1 MNFKF
6 NLNESGSIQLVEK
19 PMSTELAGIESE
31 IETISFSLD
40 MLENDSE
47 FGKAVTEFG
56 IESTIYLYSMEAKDD
71 KSSTDKKQNI
81 FKRTWEYIKKMFK
94 ALKNYIITAIKWVKK
109 RFTKNK
115 VDSKV
120 EQSATIASDVYNM
133 CTEIMNNNKDLSG
146 EEQMKIMKSEVDK
159 KYGKLYGPEAIG
171 INTLPAIPG
180 MGVTITEIIS
190 NVARRSTIG
199 DNPKDIIRIPV
210 SLPIE
215 DPKIAEPHIT
225 KAINIKSSL
234 TLNLKGKT
242 LKDFENHMYA
252 LITCVVNGLELV
264 WLTQSTDGVMTKIV
278 DNTNVTERDHEFRRN
293 VKEFEKIN
301 PITLHTVRIGV
312 VPLKLNTKEDIINE
326 IKKTPHYTLSKKL
339 YDYLYDTINNCE
351 YFANN
356 SIDEILNS
364 IESRYTE
371 ISKDDINPT
380 ELKETAVYTQKLTK
394 MFIKALSREKVD
406 KAVSATEPKID

>member
-19 PMSTELAGIESE
+19 PMSAELTGVESE
-31 IETISFSLD
+31 IETLSFSLD

-47 FGKAVTEFG
+47 FSKVAVEFG
-56 IESTIYLYSMEAKDD
+56 IESSTYLYSMEAKDD
-71 KSSTDKKQNI
+71 KNNADKKQNI

-109 RFTKNK
+109 RFTKDK

-120 EQSATIASDVYNM
+120 EQSASVASDVYNM
-133 CTEIMNNNKDLSG
+133 CTDIMKNNKNLSG
-146 EEQMKIMKSEVDK
+146 EEQMRIMKSEVDK

-171 INTLPAIPG
+171 INSFPAIPG
-180 MGVTITEIIS
+180 MGITITEIIS
-190 NVARRSTIG
+190 NVARRSNG
-199 DNPKDIIRIPV
+199 NDSPKDIIKIPV

-234 TLNLKGKT
+234 TLNLKGKGI
-242 LKDFENHMYA
+242 KDFENHMYA
-252 LITCVVNGLELV
+252 LITCIVNGLELV
-264 WLTQSTDGVMTKIV
+264 WLTQSSDGIMTKIV
-278 DNTNVTERDHEFRRN
+278 DNTNVTERDYEFRRN

-312 VPLKLNTKEDIINE
+312 VPLRLNTKEDIINE
-326 IKKTPHYTLSKKL
+326 IKKTPHYVLSKKL

-371 ISKDDINPT
+371 ISKDDMNPT
-380 ELKETAVYTQKLTK
+380 ELKETVVYTQKLTK